1 MKTCALLFSGYQTS
15 TCLTPCQTTETKI
28 KRVSKLDLSKPD
40 EMRIMIKFNPTVTV
54 TTTDFVKSTMGV
66 FMSEVWSFLRLIT
79 FLSLISTSI
88 ILWIPQCGMITG
100 WWHDGTLAWAW
111 CCSGNVLELLVLFVY
126 CWYCLCIVV
135 GVLN

>member
-1 MKTCALLFSGYQTS
+1 MPEEIMKTCALLFSGYQTS
-15 TCLTPCQTTETKI
+15 TCLTPCQTTETKS

-79 FLSLISTSI
+79 CLSWVSTSI
-88 ILWIPQCGMITG
+88 ILWNYYRLVAR
-100 WWHDGTLAWAW
+100 WD
-111 CCSGNVLELLVLFVY
+111 SGLGLVLFR
-126 CWYCLCIVV
+126 
-135 GVLN
+135 